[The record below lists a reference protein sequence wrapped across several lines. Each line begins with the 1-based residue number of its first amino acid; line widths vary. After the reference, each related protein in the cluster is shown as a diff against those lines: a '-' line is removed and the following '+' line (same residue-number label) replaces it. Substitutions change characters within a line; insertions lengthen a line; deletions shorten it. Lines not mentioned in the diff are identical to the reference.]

1 MKVWRG
7 DPLTWGPAPPS
18 GSAVTIGVFDGVH
31 RGHQAVL
38 FGVAARAAEL
48 GGLEQVVLTFD
59 RHPRSVVD
67 PASAPALLTSLD
79 QRIELLEDLEIDVVG
94 VLPFE
99 QIRDSSPD
107 DFVSKILVGA
117 FGARLVAVGADFRFG
132 RGRSGDVESLRQ
144 AGTEYGF
151 EVDAIDLSSASGV
164 PISSTTIRSRVRQ
177 GDVGAA
183 ADLLGRNFAI
193 VGTVVMGDQRGRT
206 IGFPTANVIPDPRFV
221 VPKRGVYAAWVWIDD
236 RHSPRHPAVVNVGI
250 RPTFGGDTEVVEAHL
265 LDFEGDLYGQ
275 RIGIEM
281 VSRLRDE
288 RVFDGV
294 ESLVAQIRVDADTA
308 RSLLS

>member
-177 GDVGAA
+177 GDVEAA

>member
-38 FGVAARAAEL
+38 AGVAARAVEL

-94 VLPFE
+94 VLPFG

-117 FGARLVAVGADFRFG
+117 FGARLLAVGADFRFG
-132 RGRSGDVESLRQ
+132 RGRSGDVESLRR

-151 EVDAIDLSSASGV
+151 EVDAIDLSSASGM
-164 PISSTTIRSRVRQ
+164 PISSTTIRSRVRE
-177 GDVGAA
+177 GDVEAA

-193 VGTVVMGDQRGRT
+193 VGTVVMGDQRGRA

-265 LDFEGDLYGQ
+265 LDFDGDLYGR

-288 RVFDGV
+288 RAFDGV